1 MKVTQEE
8 LQRLAG
14 QLADC
19 SSPRVEAPPYLE
31 APLQT
36 RKATDLKRPVRL
48 CRVRKESSSASE
60 TRRRTGEANA
70 ALELWLATPKC
81 IWVAAEHV
89 SLLCHAMSHLLVTH
103 VDTHTTHLSESH
115 DSM

>member
-1 MKVTQEE
+1 MKCAQEE

-14 QLADC
+14 QLAEC
-19 SSPRVEAPPYLE
+19 SSPRVEAHPYLE

-60 TRRRTGEANA
+60 TGRRPGEAMQRF
-70 ALELWLATPKC
+70 
-81 IWVAAEHV
+81 IVAG
-89 SLLCHAMSHLLVTH
+89 
-103 VDTHTTHLSESH
+103 DTQV
-115 DSM
+115 